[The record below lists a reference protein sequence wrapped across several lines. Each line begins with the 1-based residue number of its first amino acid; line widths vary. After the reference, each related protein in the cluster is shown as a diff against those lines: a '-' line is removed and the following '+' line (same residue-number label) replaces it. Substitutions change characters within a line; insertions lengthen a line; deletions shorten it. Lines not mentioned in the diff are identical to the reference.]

1 MEHPHLSLEYVL
13 RRPAVDT
20 KEPPV
25 LILLH
30 GYGSNE
36 SDLFGLSTTL
46 PPSLLVISARAPYVL
61 SESQYAWFSLDFS
74 TGKPVGDSKEAEQS
88 RLQLKKFVDEVAET
102 FMVDR
107 TQIFLA
113 GFSQGAIMSGSVALT
128 FPSLV
133 KGIAMLSGRILPEIK
148 SQVGDKSA
156 LKDLHVFLAHGTDDT
171 VLSIRHAR
179 DAREYLEE
187 QGVDLEYA
195 EYPIAHA
202 ISDEETRALVM
213 WLKNTLAVPRH

>member
-1 MEHPHLSLEYVL
+1 MEHPHLSLEYVM
-13 RRPAVDT
+13 RQPAVDT

-36 SDLFGLSTTL
+36 SDLFELASTF
-46 PPSLLVISARAPYVL
+46 PPSLLVISARAPYVI
-61 SESQYAWFSLDFS
+61 SENQYAWFSLDFS
-74 TGKPVGDSKEAEQS
+74 TGKPIGDAKEAEQS
-88 RLQLKKFVDEVAET
+88 RLKLKNFVDEVAET

-107 TQIFLA
+107 TQIYLA
-113 GFSQGAIMSGSVALT
+113 GFSQGAIMSSSIALT
-128 FPSLV
+128 FPLLL

-148 SQVGDKSA
+148 SQVKDIA
-156 LKDLHVFLAHGTDDT
+156 TLKNLHVFLAHGTDDT
-171 VLSIRHAR
+171 VLPIRHAR
-179 DAREYLEE
+179 EAREYLEE
-187 QGVDLEYA
+187 HNVDLEYA

-213 WLKNTLAVPRH
+213 WLKRILTSPQ